1 MTAGGW
7 TEACGDAHHP
17 ITSGSRGALTG
28 GTCPCTVTTSLTPE
42 HRDELD
48 MTDEEIHE
56 ALPNAV
62 RRHAAANHNDP
73 VSSYGTWDQ
82 PLRID
87 HMHLLV

>member
-1 MTAGGW
+1 MRVIHHERVEGHSHRWHVFVHGH
-7 TEACGDAHHP
+7 DAPVHVELSP
-17 ITSGSRGALTG
+17 NDRGQLN
-28 GTCPCTVTTSLTPE
+28 
-42 HRDELD
+42 

-62 RRHAAANHNDP
+62 KAHAAANHTDP
-73 VSSYGTWDQ
+73 LSSYGTWDQ